1 MAPLLQLKSKSS
13 VDAVWLAIGLVLVVE
28 GLFPF
33 ASPQA
38 WRRVFTRLLQMQ
50 DGQIRFF
57 GLCSI
62 LVGLGLIW
70 ALLP

>member
-1 MAPLLQLKSKSS
+1 MNL
-13 VDAVWLAIGLVLVVE
+13 DAVWLAIGLVLVLE

-38 WRRVFTRLLQMQ
+38 WRRLFTQLLQMR

-57 GLCSI
+57 GVCSI
-62 LVGLGLIW
+62 LAGLGLIW